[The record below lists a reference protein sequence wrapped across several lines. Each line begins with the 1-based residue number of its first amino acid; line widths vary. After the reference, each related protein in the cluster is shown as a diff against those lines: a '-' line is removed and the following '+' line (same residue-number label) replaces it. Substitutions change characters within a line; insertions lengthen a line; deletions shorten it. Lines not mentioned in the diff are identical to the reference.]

1 MRLFFFLPLCL
12 LLTACSAVTPVAYDL
27 LQDRQSNKLYKDIVS
42 FFVEYP
48 VGEVGNCEH
57 EQYAKFY
64 QSTLREAYA
73 LQVRAMAIPGNDK
86 AADQYEVLVASLGR
100 LRELHQRGCFSRIEI
115 ADMQGSFHSLFAS
128 IMRYELGKKYE

>member
-1 MRLFFFLPLCL
+1 MRAFLVFFFLSILS
-12 LLTACSAVTPVAYDL
+12 ACSAVTPVAYDL

-48 VGEVGNCEH
+48 VDEVGACEH
-57 EQYAKFY
+57 EQYTKFY
-64 QSTLREAYA
+64 RNSLREAYA
-73 LQVRAMAIPGNDK
+73 LQVRAMAIPGNEK
-86 AADQYEVLVASLGR
+86 AAQQYEILVGSIGR

>member
-1 MRLFFFLPLCL
+1 MRAFCFLPFVFL
-12 LLTACSAVTPVAYDL
+12 LSACSAVTPVAYDL

-48 VGEVGNCEH
+48 VGELGACEH
-57 EQYAKFY
+57 EHYAQFY
-64 QSTLREAYA
+64 RDSLREAYA

-86 AADQYEVLVASLGR
+86 AAEQYEILLGSLGR

-115 ADMQGSFHSLFAS
+115 ADLQGSFHSLFAS

>member
-1 MRLFFFLPLCL
+1 MRTFLFLPLCL
-12 LLTACSAVTPVAYDL
+12 LFSACSAVTPVAYDL

-48 VGEVGNCEH
+48 VGEAGACGH
-57 EQYAKFY
+57 EQYVKFY
-64 QSTLREAYA
+64 QSSLREAYA
-73 LQVRAMAIPGNDK
+73 LQVRAMAIPDNDK
-86 AADQYEVLVASLGR
+86 AAEQYEILVGSIGR
-100 LRELHQRGCFSRIEI
+100 LRQLHQRGCFSRIEI

>member
-1 MRLFFFLPLCL
+1 MRVFFFLPLLL

-48 VGEVGNCEH
+48 VDEAGACEH
-57 EQYAKFY
+57 DQYAQFY
-64 QSTLREAYA
+64 RNSLREAYA
-73 LQVRAMAIPGNDK
+73 LQVRAMAIPGNEK
-86 AADQYEVLVASLGR
+86 AAEQYEILVNSLGR